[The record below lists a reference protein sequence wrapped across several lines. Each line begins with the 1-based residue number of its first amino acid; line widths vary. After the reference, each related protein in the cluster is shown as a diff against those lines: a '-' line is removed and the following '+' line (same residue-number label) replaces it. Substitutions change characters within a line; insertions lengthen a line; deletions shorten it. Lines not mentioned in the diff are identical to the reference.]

1 MTKQKKS
8 TPKGA
13 NLSTL
18 NDSTTKRKK
27 TQSDLILKYL
37 QTHKGISSMQAF
49 EKFKITR
56 LSGRIYDLKKQGNN
70 ITTLLISKNGTTY
83 AEYRLEK

>member
-18 NDSTTKRKK
+18 NNSTTKRKK
-27 TQSDLILKYL
+27 RKVI
-37 QTHKGISSMQAF
+37 
-49 EKFKITR
+49 
-56 LSGRIYDLKKQGNN
+56 
-70 ITTLLISKNGTTY
+70 
-83 AEYRLEK
+83 